1 MKIAIN
7 AYNFKFPSGGLG
19 QYLIHLGD
27 TLVEIDKQNEYVFLG
42 PDSNAPESFHHPLLH
57 SVYAVPAWAEHNE
70 KMKHFMWE
78 QWSSQ
83 AAALQAK
90 ADVFHS
96 PFLSMPLFPRV
107 PTILTLPDA
116 MYYLLPEYRSRSKVS
131 RRLRMQAIYKKA
143 AMVLTFSNYAKQEI
157 MDATGL
163 PSERVRVTYL
173 AAGDNCYPVLDPH
186 LRAEARARY
195 GLGER
200 YIFYIG
206 NLDKRKNVPQLVRAF
221 AQLYHRL
228 ADPDLQL
235 FIAGDTDK
243 QNGPLY
249 PDPRPVAAEL
259 GVADR
264 VICRFVE
271 ERDKA
276 ALYSGAEV
284 FVYPSRHE
292 GFGLPPLEAMQCGT
306 PVICSNRTSLPEVV
320 EDAALSLDPDDTQA
334 LVDAMYA
341 VLTNQALRA
350 DLCERSLKRAEQFSW
365 HKTAAETLAVYEE
378 VFARSARSRR

>member
-1 MKIAIN
+1 MKIGIN

-19 QYLIHLGD
+19 QYLIHLAN
-27 TLVEIDKQNEYVFLG
+27 TLIEIDPQNEYVLLS
-42 PDSNAPESFHHPLLH
+42 PDSNVPEGFHHPLLH
-57 SVYAVPAWAEHNE
+57 SAHAVPAWAEQNE
-70 KMKHFMWE
+70 KIKHFIWE
-78 QWSSQ
+78 QWCSPV
-83 AAALQAK
+83 AAQQAK
-90 ADVFHS
+90 ADIFHH

-116 MYYLLPEYRSRSKVS
+116 MYYLLPEYRSLSKVS
-131 RRLRMQAIYKKA
+131 RRPRMQAICKKA
-143 AMVLTFSNYAKQEI
+143 AMVITLSNHAKQEI
-157 MDATGL
+157 MDVTDL
-163 PSERVRVTYL
+163 PPERVRVTYL
-173 AAGDNCYPVLDPH
+173 AAGDNCHPILDPC

-228 ADPDLQL
+228 GDPNLQL
-235 FIAGDTDK
+235 FIACDTDK

-249 PDPRPVAAEL
+249 PDPRLVAAEL
-259 GVADR
+259 GITDR

-276 ALYSGAEV
+276 AIFSGAEV

-292 GFGLPPLEAMQCGT
+292 GFGLPPLEAMKCGA

-320 EDAALSLDPDDTQA
+320 GDAALTLDPDDTQA
-334 LVDAMYA
+334 LVDAMHG
-341 VLTNQALRA
+341 VLTNQTLQA
-350 DLCERSLKRAEQFSW
+350 DLRERSLKRAELFSW
-365 HKTAAETLAVYEE
+365 HKTAVETIAAYEE
-378 VFARSARSRR
+378 VFVRSRR